1 MQIKSERKVSL
12 FEQCAKSKV
21 RADGQ
26 DELLKSHTEA
36 QRFFKKK
43 YSPLCYEDFHI
54 VQLPRLLNQ
63 GVNALRGQ

>member
-43 YSPLCYEDFHI
+43 YSPLCYEDFSHRAVASI
-54 VQLPRLLNQ
+54 AQS
-63 GVNALRGQ
+63 GGECAA